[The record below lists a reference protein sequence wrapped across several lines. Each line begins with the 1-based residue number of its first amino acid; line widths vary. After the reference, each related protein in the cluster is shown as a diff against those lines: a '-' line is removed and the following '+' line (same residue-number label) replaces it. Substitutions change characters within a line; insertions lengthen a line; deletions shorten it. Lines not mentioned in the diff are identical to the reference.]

1 MKLTFLYIFLFISFT
16 MSAQSLSAPESIVF
30 DTANNRYFISNN
42 GSNEIL
48 ARDAGGNLTVFTNA
62 ISSGPHGLE
71 IVGNTLFACDG
82 SSVKG
87 FDLTTAAS
95 VMNLNLG
102 ATFMNGICSDGSN
115 YLYATDFSAKKVFK
129 INIAAQTFTTFV
141 TGLAKSPNGIIY
153 DGANQRVVWV
163 TWGTNAP
170 IMQATLAD
178 SAVTQVVATTLG
190 NCDGI
195 VRDNDGNYFVS
206 AWGGQSVYEFDS
218 SFTAAPVAVITG
230 LNNPAD
236 IYYNL
241 ANDSLVSPNAGNN
254 TVTFHFLGSNTT
266 DLTEAAIPTLKVY
279 PNPASDLLHIDNS
292 AMNITSLEIWDLSGK
307 AVYRQTSINTAV
319 LSVDVSKFSAGVYT
333 IKVTA
338 DGREIVEKLIVR

>member
-1 MKLTFLYIFLFISFT
+1 MKLTFLFIFLFISFT

-87 FDLTTAAS
+87 FNLTTAAS

-206 AWGGQSVYEFDS
+206 AWSGQSVYEFDS
-218 SFTAAPVAVITG
+218 SFTAAPAAVITG

-241 ANDSLVSPNAGNN
+241 TNDSLVSPNAGNN
-254 TVTFHFLGSNTT
+254 TVTFHFLGTNTT
-266 DLTEAAIPTLKVY
+266 AVSQAELPVLKIY
-279 PNPASDLLHIDNS
+279 PNPASDLLYIDNS
-292 AMNITSLEIWDLSGK
+292 SMNITSLEIWDLSGK
-307 AVYRQTSINTAV
+307 AVYRQTAINTAI

-333 IKVTA
+333 LKVTA
-338 DGREIVEKLIVR
+338 DAKDIVEKLIVR

>member
-1 MKLTFLYIFLFISFT
+1 MKLTFLFIFLFISFT

-42 GSNEIL
+42 GNNEIL
-48 ARDAGGNLTVFTNA
+48 ARDAGGNLSVFTNA

-71 IVGNTLFACDG
+71 IVGNTLFVCDG

-102 ATFMNGICSDGSN
+102 ATFMNGICSDGAD

-129 INIAAQTFTTFV
+129 INIAAQTYTTFV

-153 DGANQRVVWV
+153 DGTNQRIIWV

-170 IMQATLAD
+170 IMQATLSD

-206 AWGGQSVYEFDS
+206 AWSGQSVYEFDS
-218 SFTAAPVAVITG
+218 GFTAAPVSVISG

-254 TVTFHFLGSNTT
+254 SVTFHFLGTNTT
-266 DLTEAAIPTLKVY
+266 AVTEAALPTLKVY
-279 PNPASDLLHIDNS
+279 PNPASELLYIDNS
-292 AMNITSLEIWDLSGK
+292 NKNIESVEIFDLTGK
-307 AVYRQTSINTAV
+307 SVYHEKRINTNV
-319 LSVDVSKFSAGVYT
+319 LTLDVSKFSAGIYSL
-333 IKVTA
+333 KVKA
-338 DGREIVEKLIVR
+338 EGYELLEKLIVK